1 MTSTVWRIVPFTLAF
16 GLLAGPAVAAV
27 QAGVSAAVRGQ
38 VDLLPVVEK
47 VKHEAKSGED
57 VFLGDEISS
66 FDESGMQLMLLD
78 ETIFTIGP
86 NTDLTVDEFVYD
98 PATDAGQVTASLA
111 KGVLRFVTGK
121 VADAA
126 PQNMEIRLPVGT
138 IGVRGTTIGAAQYD
152 GTQALIVLLGPG
164 LDNNADARAGRL
176 DVTAAGVTVSLTRPR
191 FGTTIEF
198 GQPPAPPFQLT
209 DVQLASILTP
219 LAPEPEPGE
228 PMESAGSATS
238 FAGQDIAE
246 ATISAEFAAATNETG
261 VELNDSFDPI
271 ELESIE
277 ESILRKR

>member
-98 PATDAGQVTASLA
+98 PATGAGQVTASLA

-121 VADAA
+121 VAEAA

-152 GTQALIVLLGPG
+152 GTQALIVLLGP
-164 LDNNADARAGRL
+164 
-176 DVTAAGVTVSLTRPR
+176 R

-209 DVQLASILTP
+209 DVLLASILTP

-228 PMESAGSATS
+228 PTESAGSATS